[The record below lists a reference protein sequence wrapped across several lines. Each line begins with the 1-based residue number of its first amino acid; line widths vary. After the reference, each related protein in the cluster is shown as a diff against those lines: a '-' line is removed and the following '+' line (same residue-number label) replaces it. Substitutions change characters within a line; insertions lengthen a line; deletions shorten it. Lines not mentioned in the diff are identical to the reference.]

1 MQRSL
6 PVLKAT
12 AEKVLFEGDHPKFRL
27 GTEAV
32 WLELV
37 C

>member
-6 PVLKAT
+6 PVLKA
-12 AEKVLFEGDHPKFRL
+12 AEKVLFDGDHPKCRL
-27 GTEAV
+27 GIEAV
-32 WLELV
+32 WLELA